1 MPRPKSDRRRKSASK
16 DEKHEPLEIEVRFCA
31 PTPPPLGFP
40 GAEVAPQP
48 AKKTDGP
55 ERPPLIFRF

>member
-1 MPRPKSDRRRKSASK
+1 MPKPKSDRRRKSAFK
-16 DEKHEPLEIEVRFCA
+16 NEKREPIEIEVRFDA
-31 PTPPPLGFP
+31 PAPPPLAFP
-40 GAEVAPQP
+40 GTKVAALP